1 MCWISFCF
9 VNKNYILWTKLHFVD
24 KITFC
29 GQNYILWTKLHFVDK
44 ITFCRQ
50 NYILSGFVRTKLHF
64 VRTKLHF
71 VDKITFCGQN
81 YILWTKLHFVDKIT
95 FCQDKITFCHDK
107 ITFCHDKIILSR
119 QNYILL
125 WLLQF
130 CRRNCILS
138 TEWICSSQ
146 FSILSRWRHLLNINY
161 LYISLLSPI
170 TFEASHLCN
179 HCIQVGTYSLF

>member
-1 MCWISFCF
+1 M
-9 VNKNYILWTKLHFVD
+9 D

-44 ITFCRQ
+44 ITFCGQ
-50 NYILSGFVRTKLHF
+50 
-64 VRTKLHF
+64 KLHF
-71 VDKITFCGQN
+71 VDKITFCRQNYILSRQNYILSRQN
-81 YILWTKLHFVDKIT
+81 YILWTKITFCRQNYILSRQNYILSDKIT
-95 FCQDKITFCHDK
+95 FCQTKLHFV
-107 ITFCHDKIILSR
+107 R

-179 HCIQVGTYSLF
+179 HCIQVGIYSLF